1 MKYNLFFVYL
11 CMEIK
16 YGITGNYY
24 VYSDNKDDLKAI
36 CNMIDKAESSIYFNK
51 KYSVYSI
58 RIKNKYHKKL
68 IKTFLK

>member
-1 MKYNLFFVYL
+1 MIYFLYV
-11 CMEIK
+11 CSMEIK

-24 VYSDNKDDLKAI
+24 VYSDNKDDLISVCKLI
-36 CNMIDKAESSIYFNK
+36 NKAESSIYFNK